1 MLLCRTLDWAEI
13 NKSNGFQEADMRI
26 LIVEDDTLLGDGI
39 RVGLSQQGY
48 AADWV
53 EDGAMAQTAL
63 LANEYEAIVLDLGLP
78 KVSGLELLKDLRKQG
93 NDTPVIILTAQDG
106 VEDRIKGLDT
116 GADDYLTKPFDLEE
130 LTARLRALLRRRGGR
145 STPVIEH
152 GDIVVDPASHSVKK
166 EGVVVEISPRE
177 FTILQLL
184 LENQGKVMSRSRLEE
199 GLYAWN
205 DEVES
210 NTVEVHIHH
219 LRKKLGAKLIRTI
232 RGVGYIIDK

>member
-1 MLLCRTLDWAEI
+1 
-13 NKSNGFQEADMRI
+13 MRI
-26 LIVEDDTLLGDGI
+26 LIVEDDSLLGDGI
-39 RVGLSQQGY
+39 RAGLSQNGY
-48 AADWV
+48 AADLV
-53 EDGAMAQTAL
+53 EDGEAAETAMMT
-63 LANEYEAIVLDLGLP
+63 NEYELIVLDLGLP
-78 KVSGLELLKDLRKQG
+78 KRSGLEVLKRMRAREV
-93 NDTPVIILTAQDG
+93 DTPVIILTAQDS
-106 VEDRIKGLDT
+106 VEDRINGLDS

-145 STPVIEH
+145 SSPVIEH
-152 GDIVVDPASHSVKK
+152 GNITVDPASHTVTQDDKT
-166 EGVVVEISPRE
+166 VDISPRE

-184 LENQGKVMSRSRLEE
+184 LENKNKVMSRSRLEE

-232 RGVGYIIDK
+232 RGVGYIIDKA

>member
-1 MLLCRTLDWAEI
+1 
-13 NKSNGFQEADMRI
+13 MRI

-39 RVGLSQQGY
+39 RAGLSQSGY

-53 EDGAMAQTAL
+53 EDGEAAQTAML
-63 LANEYEAIVLDLGLP
+63 TNDYEAIILDLGLP
-78 KVSGLELLKDLRKQG
+78 KVPGLEVLKKMRAQG
-93 NDTPVIILTAQDG
+93 NDTPVIILTAMDG
-106 VEDRIKGLDT
+106 VEERIKGLDS

-130 LTARLRALLRRRGGR
+130 LHARLRALLRRRGGR
-145 STPVIEH
+145 STPVITH
-152 GDIVVDPASHSVKK
+152 GDLVVDPASHSVTLA
-166 EGVVVEISPRE
+166 ENTIDISPRE

-184 LENQGKVMSRSRLEE
+184 LENHGKVMSRSRLEE

-219 LRKKLGAKLIRTI
+219 LRKKLGADLIRTI
-232 RGVGYIIDK
+232 RGVGYIIDKK

>member
-1 MLLCRTLDWAEI
+1 
-13 NKSNGFQEADMRI
+13 MRI

-53 EDGAMAQTAL
+53 EDGSMAQAAL
-63 LANEYEAIVLDLGLP
+63 LTNEYDAIILDLGLP
-78 KVSGLELLKDLRKQG
+78 KISGLELLKEIRKNG
-93 NDTPVIILTAQDG
+93 NNTPVIILTAQDG
-106 VEDRIKGLDT
+106 VEDRIAGLDT

-130 LTARLRALLRRRGGR
+130 LTARLRAMIRRSGGR
-145 STPVIEH
+145 SSPVIQH
-152 GDIVVDPASHSVKK
+152 GDIVVDPASHSVKNN
-166 EGVVVEISPRE
+166 GVVTDISPRE

-184 LENQGKVMSRSRLEE
+184 LENQGLVMSRSRLEE

-219 LRKKLGAKLIRTI
+219 IRKKLGAKLIRTI
-232 RGVGYIIDK
+232 RGVGYIVDK